1 MIDQAVAL
9 SVTTLIQ
16 PFEGYHRVTPG
27 GGCKA
32 YPDPGTG
39 AQPWTI
45 GWGSTGPDIN
55 ADTCWTRE
63 QADARLQMDVAKFAQ
78 AVVGLSPRLL
88 EEPARRLAAIISF
101 AYNCGV
107 GNYRVSTLKR
117 RVDAADWPGAA
128 EQIVKWDK
136 AGGRVLAG
144 LTRRR
149 RSEALLLA

>member
-1 MIDQAVAL
+1 
-9 SVTTLIQ
+9 
-16 PFEGYHRVTPG
+16 
-27 GGCKA
+27 
-32 YPDPGTG
+32 
-39 AQPWTI
+39 
-45 GWGSTGPDIN
+45 
-55 ADTCWTRE
+55 
-63 QADARLQMDVAKFAQ
+63 MDVAKFAQ

-101 AYNCGV
+101 AYNCGI

-117 RVDAADWPGAA
+117 KVDAADWPGAA